1 MKTLKEYIL
10 EADNNLNVNGSI
22 DYEIYSELFLFIRT
36 NGDYLDRIQLICD
49 KYRKE
54 YNENISAFVL
64 LDSIIYKKLIDDAIK
79 DYCEEYKRNIEDVN
93 LGTKRHLRQE
103 IASYMITKIKL
114 DYDPIISKV
123 EEE

>member
-1 MKTLKEYIL
+1 MHRNDPLSDNYHKMTMCEILYNIPENLYDHIETLEFLKEL
-10 EADNNLNVNGSI
+10 GFNVLP
-22 DYEIYSELFLFIRT
+22 YYSKV
-36 NGDYLDRIQLICD
+36 N
-49 KYRKE
+49 
-54 YNENISAFVL
+54 S
-64 LDSIIYKKLIDDAIK
+64 IDDAIK

-114 DYDPIISKV
+114 DYDPIVSKV

>member
-1 MKTLKEYIL
+1 M
-10 EADNNLNVNGSI
+10 
-22 DYEIYSELFLFIRT
+22 
-36 NGDYLDRIQLICD
+36 
-49 KYRKE
+49 
-54 YNENISAFVL
+54 
-64 LDSIIYKKLIDDAIK
+64 DSIIYKKLIDDAIK

-114 DYDPIISKV
+114 DYDPIVSKV